1 MYTFKFYL
9 YFVDEKTYTMLK
21 VVIINMTEN
30 KMFYS
35 DFFSDL
41 SDEKWLLMFYLLR
54 QESRI
59 GRHRPGFLVY
69 NLT

>member
-9 YFVDEKTYTMLK
+9 YFVDENTYTVLK

-35 DFFSDL
+35 DFFL
-41 SDEKWLLMFYLLR
+41 IYPMKN
-54 QESRI
+54 
-59 GRHRPGFLVY
+59 GC
-69 NLT
+69 